1 MYTHRAI
8 ILSALLGLV
17 SACDRGPVLATVGDK
32 DITEEEFAAFMELKR
47 LPSIDPQ
54 KRAALLDQYVER
66 EALAA
71 AIGEE
76 DLLNE
81 KLIAAELNEF
91 RKEMLISRYFEKFLQ
106 EQVTDQAVQNYYN
119 MHAADYEDK
128 KVRVAHVLIRT
139 EQNMPET
146 ERKARLTIA
155 QEVYS
160 KLSSGADFAEIA
172 DQYSE
177 DRVSAKKGGDLG
189 WLKEGAIDP
198 RFSETVFQL
207 KEGEISEPFETAF
220 GFHIVKVL
228 EPPMVVKRSF
238 DAVKGDIRY
247 QLRNEVKQAE
257 LERLT
262 KHVKVRK
269 ET

>member
-1 MYTHRAI
+1 MYTYRVI
-8 ILSALLGLV
+8 ILSALLSLT
-17 SACDRGPVLATVGDK
+17 SACDRDAVLATVGDK
-32 DITEEEFAAFMELKR
+32 KITEEEFTTFMELKR

-54 KRAALLDQYVER
+54 RRATLLDQYLER

-71 AIGEE
+71 AIERE

-81 KLIAAELNEF
+81 KLIAVELNEF

-106 EQVTDQAVQNYYN
+106 EQVTDEAVQNYYN

-128 KVRVAHVLIRT
+128 KVHVAHVLIRADR
-139 EQNMPET
+139 NMSET

-160 KLSSGADFAEIA
+160 KLSSGADFTEIA
-172 DQYSE
+172 AQYSE
-177 DRVSAKKGGDLG
+177 DRVSAKKGGNLG

-198 RFSETVFQL
+198 RFSEVAFQL
-207 KEGEISEPFETAF
+207 KEGEFSEPFETAF
-220 GFHIVKVL
+220 GFHVVKVL
-228 EPPMVVKRSF
+228 ESPMVVKRPF
-238 DAVKGDIRY
+238 EAVKGDIRY

-257 LERLT
+257 LERLM
-262 KHVKVRK
+262 KNIEVRK
-269 ET
+269 DG